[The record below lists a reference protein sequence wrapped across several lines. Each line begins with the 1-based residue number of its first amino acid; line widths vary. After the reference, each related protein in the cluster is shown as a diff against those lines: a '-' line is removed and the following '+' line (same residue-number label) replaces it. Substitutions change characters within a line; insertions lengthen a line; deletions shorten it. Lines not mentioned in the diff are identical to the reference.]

1 MLPDTSANKTLYAL
15 QVNVQLKRLERL
27 LTEKDSSVAFAQHV
41 KPISKKAA
49 KKAKRDDT
57 RTSGTGVVKK
67 KKKEKKAKVKK
78 GKSAEGGVTKPKK
91 QKNKDKYNKKKLA
104 GSKAGK

>member
-1 MLPDTSANKTLYAL
+1 MLTNTTANNTLCAL

-49 KKAKRDDT
+49 KKAKREDT
-57 RTSGTGVVKK
+57 LVSCTGVVKK
-67 KKKEKKAKVKK
+67 KKKVKQAKVKK

-104 GSKAGK
+104 GSKTAN

>member
-1 MLPDTSANKTLYAL
+1 MLTDTSANTLCAL

-27 LTEKDSSVAFAQHV
+27 LTEKDSSVVFAQHV

-57 RTSGTGVVKK
+57 RARGAGVVKK
-67 KKKEKKAKVKK
+67 KKKEKKVKVKK
-78 GKSAEGGVTKPKK
+78 GKSAEGGVTKFKK

-104 GSKAGK
+104 GSRAAQ